1 MNEKKAL
8 EEKAGYGWLLR
19 PPRLSSRMG
28 DTASRSA
35 QVSQLSSRAKAL
47 ELQARRERSRADH
60 LQQELEESSRQQRRQ
75 QERTRVLEH
84 EVTGLQ
90 DLVDRLRAD
99 YEAVV
104 RWGTL
109 AVAHPETGGVCRP
122 APCLAAGRWMSTST
136 TR

>member
-1 MNEKKAL
+1 M
-8 EEKAGYGWLLR
+8 
-19 PPRLSSRMG
+19 
-28 DTASRSA
+28 
-35 QVSQLSSRAKAL
+35 
-47 ELQARRERSRADH
+47 
-60 LQQELEESSRQQRRQ
+60 
-75 QERTRVLEH
+75 LEH

-90 DLVDRLRAD
+90 DLVGRLRAD

-109 AVAHPETGGVCRP
+109 AVAHPETGGVFPP